1 MGLVCPE
8 KGWKTVVWEGRDV
21 GGASLRWEV
30 FASHPELGGHHFPD
44 GNQGAG
50 DAYTEVILVLVIP
63 SKLGHPP
70 HTQCSRLSQVRPRGK
85 QRCS

>member
-8 KGWKTVVWEGRDV
+8 KGWKTVVWEGRDE

-44 GNQGAG
+44 GKRGAG
-50 DAYTEVILVLVIP
+50 DAYTEVVLVLETQA
-63 SKLGHPP
+63 SWATL
-70 HTQCSRLSQVRPRGK
+70 HTLNARG
-85 QRCS
+85 